1 MEFSD
6 FDMESAKPFVLP
18 VWNAVVKTWLEPA
31 LGKLK
36 QGKNHT
42 TLPNKSDFATTFED
56 YLKRSYDKHSFIT
69 TVVFQNQQKALSD
82 LYIPLTVVNEED
94 SVAHV
99 VDTFHESLVPKYKKV
114 LIADSAGMGKST
126 LLKLLFLKCMEANA
140 GIPILIELRQLRPS
154 FTILDS
160 IQAQIDSIDGQV
172 DQGFVLRL
180 IQNGKF
186 VFFLDGFD
194 EIPSTYEA
202 DVVRDINS
210 FIDKAHE
217 NLFVLASRPEKALVA
232 FNNFKKFGI
241 QPLSNEQAFELL
253 LKYGKGSEIAKTL
266 IEKIQE
272 PQYQRIGE
280 FLSNPLLVSLLY
292 RSYEYKATIPLKKHV
307 FYRQVFDSLYE
318 EHDITKD
325 AGFRRD
331 KYSNLDID
339 DFHKVLRTL
348 GFFTSKRGEV
358 EYTKDDLLKLIN
370 QTRDALPGIIFNSN
384 DFLKDLLLKVPLF
397 VQDGHQYRW
406 THKSIQDYF
415 SAQYICLDTKENQ
428 GPIMEK
434 IAFDKAISDKYINI
448 LDLCHDIDYGS
459 FRKFV
464 LYPLAQKYIAFHE
477 NSYQQ
482 IKDNR
487 ISNEAIKRRK
497 ELTYDRDIFIIPG
510 FTYRKYFDEDE
521 TQRVAQFF
529 EDLKRYGSLIEAN
542 GGWVI
547 STSKINDVAVA
558 QSRTSLDGLLRLLH
572 NKRNVLVFLASK
584 EDYKEIRLTLSFGEI
599 VKLDS
604 RAESETNLPSH
615 FEEVNQFVL
624 ARTAQEEFLLNI
636 DECVSLVSDV
646 EADKK
651 RETVEF
657 YLDGL

>member
-1 MEFSD
+1 MDFSAVD
-6 FDMESAKPFVLP
+6 IEIAKPFIIP
-18 VWNAVVKTWLEPA
+18 VYNALIETWLKPA
-31 LGKLK
+31 LERVK
-36 QGKNHT
+36 QGRNSNE
-42 TLPNKSDFATTFED
+42 LPNEADFAAAFED

-82 LYIPLTVVNEED
+82 LYVPLTVVNEED
-94 SVAHV
+94 DVTHV
-99 VDTFHESLVPKYKKV
+99 VDTFHESFVPRYGKV

-126 LLKLLFLKCMEANA
+126 LLKLLFLKCMEVNE

-160 IQAQIDSIDGQV
+160 IQTQINSIDGQV
-172 DQGFVLRL
+172 DQDFVLKL
-180 IQNGKF
+180 IQSGKF

-194 EIPSTYEA
+194 EIPSTHEA
-202 DVVRDINS
+202 EVVQDINS

-241 QPLSNEQAFELL
+241 QPLSSEQAFELL
-253 LKYGKGSEIAKTL
+253 RKYGRGSDIAETL

-370 QTRDALPGIIFNSN
+370 QTRDALPGIVFNSN
-384 DFLKDLLLKVPLF
+384 EFLKDLLSKVPLF

-448 LDLCHDIDYGS
+448 LDLCHDIDYAS
-459 FRKFV
+459 FRKFI
-464 LYPLAQKYIAFHE
+464 LYPLAQKYIDYYDH
-477 NSYQQ
+477 SYREINGDQVSRQ
-482 IKDNR
+482 
-487 ISNEAIKRRK
+487 AIKRRK
-497 ELTYDRDIFIIPG
+497 ELTYDKDIFLVPG
-510 FTYRKYFDEDE
+510 EMYRAYFDGDDRKGP
-521 TQRVAQFF
+521 QQFF
-529 EDLKRYGSLIEAN
+529 DELRLLGSLIETN
-542 GGWVI
+542 GGWVGGF
-547 STSKINDVAVA
+547 SELNDVAMA
-558 QSRTSLDGLLRLLH
+558 QSGTSVNGLLRLLH
-572 NKRNVLVFLASK
+572 SKRSPLVFLTSR
-584 EDYKEIRLTLSFGEI
+584 EGYEEERLKLSFDTLNKLNDKAKSTTNLPVHFGEI
-599 VKLDS
+599 NHFILTRTIHDEWFLD
-604 RAESETNLPSH
+604 
-615 FEEVNQFVL
+615 
-624 ARTAQEEFLLNI
+624 I
-636 DECVSLVSDV
+636 DECRSLVANV
-646 EADKK
+646 EAD
-651 RETVEF
+651 RMRDNIDF